1 MLILLYGCNNSGKR
15 DTLII
20 QDKPQDTISGND
32 LLVDSMIKEKDS
44 GKKVIIN
51 DTTFK
56 KMDTAAKM
64 DRIDRMDKEKKQ
76 YIKKIKP
83 KLTEN
88 PASVHSKIDSSIFLP
103 PFPFIPNKK
112 KSGVL
117 GYSYFKQMRQEE
129 TRNIDVQVVA
139 VNAGNMVSK
148 VANNI
153 LADLKEMNNQVKAE
167 RKADTASYFT
177 TDNIYFYKYLTITLS
192 DPNNNFKIDSLHFPS
207 RQFID
212 TIETNKWQ
220 WAVTPKTSVK
230 NARLFINVVAERE
243 DGSQKPIGIREIAI
257 EIELKTNFW
266 RTLLT
271 WLSNNPDKLLVL
283 ILIPLAGYFGKKII
297 DTIKLKKNNTE
308 GKTKV

>member
-192 DPNNNFKIDSLHFPS
+192 DPNDNFKIDSLHFPS